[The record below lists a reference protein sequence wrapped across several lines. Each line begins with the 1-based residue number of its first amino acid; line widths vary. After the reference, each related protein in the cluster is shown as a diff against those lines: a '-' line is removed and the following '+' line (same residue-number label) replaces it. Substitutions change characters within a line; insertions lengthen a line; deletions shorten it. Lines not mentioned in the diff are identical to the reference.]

1 MKIKLPPQQQALG
14 TLSGADVFITATW
27 LEKLKYLETLDPIP
41 DYHFD
46 ASFMVTPL
54 TPGSNN
60 PTVGTGAITD
70 ASDVVGTVRT
80 YLQYGSTPSAAMQ
93 RDNVATLVSYITQIR
108 ADLSSLKTAT
118 DDNDTRTTALEN
130 KVNAIIADLA
140 ARFP

>member
-46 ASFMVTPL
+46 TAFTVTAL

-60 PTVGTGAITD
+60 PSVTVGAITD

-80 YLQYGSTPSAAMQ
+80 YLEYGSTPSATMQ
-93 RDNVATLVSYITQIR
+93 RDNVATLVSYITAIKS
-108 ADLSSLKTAT
+108 DLSSLKTAT

>member
-1 MKIKLPPQQQALG
+1 MKLPPQQQALG
-14 TLSGADVFITATW
+14 TLSGTDVFITATW

-46 ASFMVTPL
+46 ASFTVSPL

-60 PTVGTGAITD
+60 PSVTAGALTD
-70 ASDVVGTVRT
+70 NSNVVGTVRT
-80 YLQYGSTPSAAMQ
+80 YLEYGSTPNITMLQ
-93 RDNVATLVSYITQIR
+93 DDIATIVSQFNKVRT
-108 ADLSSLKTAT
+108 DLLSLKSAT
-118 DDNDTRTTALEN
+118 DDNDTRTTTLEN